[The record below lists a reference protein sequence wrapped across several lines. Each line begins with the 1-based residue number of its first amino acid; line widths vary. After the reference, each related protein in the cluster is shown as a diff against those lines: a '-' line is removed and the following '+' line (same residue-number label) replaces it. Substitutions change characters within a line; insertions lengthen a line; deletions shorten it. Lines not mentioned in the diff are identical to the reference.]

1 MQCITELVPP
11 NCGQAGAKP
20 CAGDREAPLQ
30 NARNAIGQ
38 RSAQRKNGPGRQIRK
53 TNMNTERISAMI
65 QLKAFARVAGLK
77 MAVLW
82 IASFACFVAQFRMP
96 GFSMPWLLS
105 LLIIPYFLTRLAQSF
120 RNVLDGVISFRRSWL
135 FSAYTICYASILF
148 ALAQYLYFAFI
159 DHGFIIDQYVKV
171 LQDPASSAIMA
182 SYGYSKSDINMVVG
196 QLLEIR
202 PIHIA
207 FNCATM
213 NILAGLLLSLPVAA
227 LTRRMSVNAS
237 GINKQKQ

>member
-11 NCGQAGAKP
+11 NCGQAGDKPLCRRPGSALAKRKKFHR
-20 CAGDREAPLQ
+20 AKAPHK
-30 NARNAIGQ
+30 
-38 RSAQRKNGPGRQIRK
+38 KNGPGRQIRK

-105 LLIIPYFLTRLAQSF
+105 LLMIPYFLTRLAQSF

-135 FSAYTICYASILF
+135 FSAYTIFYASILF

-171 LQDPASSAIMA
+171 LQAPASSAIMA